1 MCVCS
6 QSSSLSLCVVRRPCK
21 ERSDLIAADWS
32 HQFNQASPPLGTRH
46 TLTPKSLACI
56 LIASA
61 SKENHGRQQKHC
73 IKLSKL
79 IIASIVHVWQRLSQE
94 VPFHFLSIGNA
105 ICSHCSHICSIDD
118 FFFLMK
124 TICAP
129 WHLPTICGFCS
140 IFYCAISFDGLYD
153 ASVIISWPLPANKTA
168 CMTSRY

>member
-118 FFFLMK
+118 FFFFNENNLCAVTFTDYMWVLQYFLLCNQFRWFIRC
-124 TICAP
+124 ICNYLLA
-129 WHLPTICGFCS
+129 F
-140 IFYCAISFDGLYD
+140 
-153 ASVIISWPLPANKTA
+153 
-168 CMTSRY
+168 TSE